1 VEEEEGKR
9 QDSRGQETGISRG
22 TSVSNVHI
30 IFLSDTSHFQS
41 TRDNAPPNCA
51 HRTAAT
57 PVAHWDVGLKEAV
70 KTFFYKCCNSVKMNP
85 IHR

>member
-1 VEEEEGKR
+1 MEEEEGKR

-22 TSVSNVHI
+22 TSVSDLCV

-51 HRTAAT
+51 HRTDVT
-57 PVAHWDVGLKEAV
+57 PGARWDVGLKEAV
-70 KTFFYKCCNSVKMNP
+70 KTFFCKCSNSVKMNP